1 LRNWL
6 TPKSRILTDAEF
18 DPFLDWFFQKI
29 AEKDLSS
36 DQSDELA
43 TMLTALL
50 SYIAMEYWDDPE
62 RMPTVVSDAIKMNIQ
77 LNNKETNQHFH

>member
-1 LRNWL
+1 M
-6 TPKSRILTDAEF
+6 LTDAEF
-18 DPFLDWFFQKI
+18 GPFLDWFFQKI

-36 DQSDELA
+36 NQSDELA

-50 SYIAMEYWDDPE
+50 SHVAMEYWDDPE
-62 RMPTVVSDAIKMNIQ
+62 RMATVVSDAIKMNIQ